1 MIEILIFFFISSLCT
16 VLTGALFLKIYSIQ
30 FSDSN
35 FNLSEKGLYGLL
47 IISFLSLFLNF
58 FFKIDHFIT
67 CLLFILPFI
76 YLLSERKKISSKFL
90 YKLILHSLI
99 ISTVATI
106 FISFDN
112 VNRPDAGIYH
122 LPYTKIINDY
132 KIFIGVVNLNP
143 LYGAT
148 SIFQYTS
155 AFYNNFLFKDVGIT
169 IPLALLAIYFIDYF
183 VREFFLSNSDTNK
196 FYRFYCFA
204 IISYF
209 LLEMNRYSDY
219 GNDNPAHIYFF
230 YLISVLF
237 KNKFSFKNVIDFK
250 IVSLISLFCFL
261 NKVFLGIAL
270 LIPTIFW
277 IKNKLFKSFKFYPFF
292 SIFFLF
298 IWCLKNILISGCAI
312 YPIKSTCNENLSWY
326 SNKPEFRIASKN
338 LSEFSELH
346 AKGWT
351 DIVDNIGYEN
361 YSIKSNEKK
370 IFMRNFNWLN
380 ADYISRHSFTIRK
393 KVDIFILYL
402 FFVLSII
409 FFFRDKKK
417 KIKFNWFLDKKHLNL
432 FLLSLFCVLVLFY
445 KFPVGR
451 YGSSYLSLLIIS
463 LLYPFFSFF
472 IEQCSFKRSKKI
484 FSLFLIILLPVVL
497 GKNLNRIYGGFNSNY
512 YSAPWPRIYENSSK
526 ITDLNS
532 NNNYPVTYQS
542 INKNNVIDIY
552 FVNHDN
558 FWMSDRKKLCLYNKS
573 PCSQTSENFHTFNVS
588 KKYNYYK
595 INLIK

>member
-1 MIEILIFFFISSLCT
+1 MLEILIFFFISSLCT

-155 AFYNNFLFKDVGIT
+155 AFYNNFLFNDVGIT

-183 VREFFLSNSDTNK
+183 IREFFSSNSDTNK

-277 IKNKLFKSFKFYPFF
+277 IKNK
-292 SIFFLF
+292 I
-298 IWCLKNILISGCAI
+298 I
-312 YPIKSTCNENLSWY
+312 NLLDEW
-326 SNKPEFRIASKN
+326 IQ
-338 LSEFSELH
+338 
-346 AKGWT
+346 
-351 DIVDNIGYEN
+351 
-361 YSIKSNEKK
+361 
-370 IFMRNFNWLN
+370 WLE
-380 ADYISRHSFTIRK
+380 DT
-393 KVDIFILYL
+393 
-402 FFVLSII
+402 
-409 FFFRDKKK
+409 KK
-417 KIKFNWFLDKKHLNL
+417 KIMMMQDVTPEDKK
-432 FLLSLFCVLVLFY
+432 
-445 KFPVGR
+445 P
-451 YGSSYLSLLIIS
+451 
-463 LLYPFFSFF
+463 
-472 IEQCSFKRSKKI
+472 E
-484 FSLFLIILLPVVL
+484 
-497 GKNLNRIYGGFNSNY
+497 
-512 YSAPWPRIYENSSK
+512 
-526 ITDLNS
+526 D
-532 NNNYPVTYQS
+532 
-542 INKNNVIDIY
+542 
-552 FVNHDN
+552 
-558 FWMSDRKKLCLYNKS
+558 
-573 PCSQTSENFHTFNVS
+573 
-588 KKYNYYK
+588 
-595 INLIK
+595 